1 MGNRKEF
8 GVVILAAGR
17 SKRMGYP
24 KMLLPFGQ
32 HLPRQSRDQTFLGH
46 LCKIYK
52 DFGCKRPV
60 AVINKYMKGN
70 QYRSYIDK
78 MQTRV
83 QFLLN
88 DNPEAGRFYS
98 IQLALR
104 ALPIVSYVFLQ
115 DVDTPFI
122 TKNTLEL
129 LFSGR
134 TPSGFVV
141 PAYRNTTGHPVLL
154 GQKVVQY
161 IKNYPNQNAIL
172 RNVLGQFYKKV
183 VQVPDDSIL
192 ININTQKDYS
202 KYFKK

>member
-1 MGNRKEF
+1 MGHRKEF

-24 KMLLPFGQ
+24 KMLLPFVQ

-70 QYRSYIDK
+70 QYRSYVDK
-78 MQTRV
+78 MRPLI

-98 IQLALR
+98 IQLALK

-154 GQKVVQY
+154 GQKVIQY
-161 IKNYPNQNAIL
+161 IKNCPYQNTIL

-183 VQVPDDSIL
+183 VQVPDDGIL